1 MSNQS
6 INNLVGTFT
15 AEGIGNSYQLNNN
28 DVICID
34 TSNNR
39 LGIDT
44 LEPEHAI
51 DVSNNGT
58 IKCGKLILTGL
69 IQSEDG
75 SEPTISSGQI
85 YYNSNNVLKYKP

>member
-15 AEGIGNSYQLNNN
+15 AEAIGNNYELNNN

-44 LEPEHAI
+44 LEPEYAI

-58 IKCGKLILTGL
+58 IKCGNLILTALPKSNG
-69 IQSEDG
+69 G
-75 SEPTISSGQI
+75 NPYQI
-85 YYNSNNVLKYKP
+85 YCDASGFLKMSS